1 MFPFPQE
8 APCPPQRPERFLCK
22 EGGPGGR
29 VWEAPPPHTTWPPPT
44 STYGL
49 GGGERQQT
57 AKPSQ
62 TGVGFHGNQ
71 GARRKGGTPDPAVPL
86 SALPRPQSLSQ
97 GPPKTLHPLL
107 SALGA
112 SWACHEHSL
121 PCAQGMS
128 VTWVLPGQDRQPK
141 KESSVQVHPHQQS
154 HEAPSVLCA
163 LGPRVS
169 GRTPRGSQNQRVYQS
184 HPRKDQRRRR
194 LRPFGHR

>member
-1 MFPFPQE
+1 M
-8 APCPPQRPERFLCK
+8 
-22 EGGPGGR
+22 
-29 VWEAPPPHTTWPPPT
+29 WEAPPPHTTWPPPT

-86 SALPRPQSLSQ
+86 STLPRPQSLSQ

-154 HEAPSVLCA
+154 HEAPSVLCD
-163 LGPRVS
+163 
-169 GRTPRGSQNQRVYQS
+169 GSQG
-184 HPRKDQRRRR
+184 
-194 LRPFGHR
+194 LRTNTSWLTEPEGLPVTSPKGPETEEVEALWTQMRATTRTGEGFVPAHTGQIRFPYR